1 MWLVEELAI
10 CIKPFPVNIS
20 NYKYKPMLHG
30 DFGSVFDV
38 WSVEESGDSVGICR
52 IDLYRE
58 ADALNSLVWFVRNV
72 CQYKFPPV
80 LSFMIEFCLG

>member
-58 ADALNSLVWFVRNV
+58 ADALNTVSSGLYAMFANINFP
-72 CQYKFPPV
+72 QYY
-80 LSFMIEFCLG
+80 LS